1 MYIQRAIEPVI
12 QKMVKTFKMV
22 LLTGARQVGKSTTL
36 SYMFANQDYE
46 NVSLDDLNEL
56 EIAKRSPK
64 AFFLNHPGK
73 LIIDEI
79 QYAPHLFREIKFRVD
94 KSQDYGQYILTGSQ
108 TYSLMQG
115 VTESLAGRVGIA
127 HLDGLS
133 LREILKDSFNQ
144 PMVPHETY
152 IQANRKA
159 LHGKELWQKIHRGS
173 LPELT
178 KLEDLDGNQYYASY
192 LSAYIERDVR
202 SMVNIQDLSQFA
214 DFMRVVA
221 ARVSQEVNYTEMA
234 SELGVSAPTVKSWM
248 SVLEASGL
256 IVIIQ
261 PFSNNQLAR
270 VIKRPKLYF
279 MDTGL
284 VAYLGRWLNPENLMM
299 GALSGAILENFAVS
313 EIIKS
318 FHNAGK
324 IHSPVTFYR
333 DKDKR
338 EVDLI
343 IEDSGVLYAI
353 EIKQMASP
361 HPNMARHFSLLE
373 KAQDYKEGMKM
384 ILCQTDKKR
393 YLSEDLIAYPI
404 GAI

>member
-12 QKMVKTFKMV
+12 QKMVKTFKVV

-36 SYMFANQDYE
+36 RHMFKDQDYDY
-46 NVSLDDLNEL
+46 VCLDDINEL
-56 EIAKRSPK
+56 EIARREPK

-79 QYAPHLFREIKFRVD
+79 QYAPQLFQEIKFRVD
-94 KSQDYGQYILTGSQ
+94 RTQDYGQYILTGSQ

-115 VTESLAGRVGIA
+115 INESLAGRVGIA

-133 LREILKDSFNQ
+133 LREILQDPFNQ
-144 PMVPHETY
+144 PMIPNKSFL
-152 IQANRKA
+152 QANRKA
-159 LHGKELWQKIHRGS
+159 LHGRDLWQKIHRGS

-178 KLEDLDGNQYYASY
+178 KLKELDSDQYYASY
-192 LSAYIERDVR
+192 LSTYIERDVR
-202 SMVNIQDLSQFA
+202 SITNIQDLSLFTS
-214 DFMRVVA
+214 FMRVIA
-221 ARVSQEVNYTEMA
+221 ARVSQEVNYADMA
-234 SELGVSAPTVKSWM
+234 SGLGVSAPTVKSWM

-256 IVIIQ
+256 IVMVQ
-261 PFSNNQLAR
+261 PFSNNQLSR

-299 GALSGAILENFAVS
+299 GAMSGAILENFAVS

-324 IHSPVTFYR
+324 IHPPITFYR
-333 DKDKR
+333 DKDRR

-343 IEDSGVLYAI
+343 IEDSGVLYPV
-353 EIKQMASP
+353 EIKQSVSP
-361 HPNMARHFSLLE
+361 NVNMAKHFSLLE
-373 KAQDYKEGMKM
+373 KAQGCSVGEQM
-384 ILCQTDKKR
+384 ILCQIDRRR
-393 YLSEDLIAYPI
+393 YLSENLIAYPI

>member
-1 MYIQRAIEPVI
+1 MYIRRAIEPVI
-12 QKMVKTFKMV
+12 QKMINTFKVV

-36 SYMFANQDYE
+36 NQMFTNQDYE
-46 NVSLDDLNEL
+46 YVSLDDFNEL
-56 EIAKRSPK
+56 QIAKNNPK

-79 QYAPHLFREIKFRVD
+79 QYAPQLFREIKLRVD
-94 KSQDYGQYILTGSQ
+94 KTQDYGQYILTGSQ

-115 VTESLAGRVGIA
+115 ITESLAGRVGIA

-133 LREILKDSFNQ
+133 LREILQDPFNQ
-144 PMVPHETY
+144 PMVPNETY

-159 LHGKELWQKIHRGS
+159 LHGRDLWQAIHRGS

-178 KLEDLDGNQYYASY
+178 KLKELDGDQYYASY
-192 LSAYIERDVR
+192 LSTYIERDVR
-202 SMVNIQDLSQFA
+202 SITNIQDLSLFSN
-214 DFMRVVA
+214 FMRVIA
-221 ARVSQEVNYTEMA
+221 ARVSQEVNYADMA
-234 SELGVSAPTVKSWM
+234 SALGVSAPTVKAWM

-256 IVIIQ
+256 IVLIQ
-261 PFSNNQLAR
+261 PFSNNQLSR

-299 GALSGAILENFAVS
+299 GAMSGAVLENFAVS

-324 IHSPVTFYR
+324 IHPPVTFYR
-333 DKDKR
+333 DKDRR

-343 IEDSGVLYAI
+343 IEDSGVLYPI
-353 EIKQMASP
+353 EIKQTASP
-361 HPNMARHFSLLE
+361 NPGMARHFSLLE
-373 KAQDYKEGMKM
+373 KAQGYTVGNQI
-384 ILCQTDKKR
+384 ILCQIDKKR
-393 YLSEDLIAYPI
+393 YLSENLIAYPV